1 VVKTIASR
9 IALRSPAAVL
19 AFAAPGPAGAQ
30 TAAEPDGD
38 GQTLQDLYQ
47 TALKECG
54 KPIV

>member
-1 VVKTIASR
+1 VKTIASR